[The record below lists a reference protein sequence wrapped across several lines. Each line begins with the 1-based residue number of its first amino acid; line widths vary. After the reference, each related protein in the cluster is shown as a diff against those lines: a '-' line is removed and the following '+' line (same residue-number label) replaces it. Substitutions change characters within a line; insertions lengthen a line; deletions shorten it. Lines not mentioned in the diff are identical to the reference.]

1 MYTVTAK
8 FPSWVAADQ
17 AIAALRDNGFSL
29 DQITLTEASPWG
41 PDVYP
46 GTTEMMDP
54 IHRDES
60 GFPIDEMMLGISNP
74 RSLDNQYGTVH
85 ELPPTQGLDDDRPV
99 LPGRSPIITT
109 VRTDEAHAPLA
120 ADVLRQAGGA
130 RVMSTI

>member
-1 MYTVTAK
+1 
-8 FPSWVAADQ
+8 VAADQ

-46 GTTEMMDP
+46 ATSDMMNP
-54 IHRDES
+54 IGKDES

-85 ELPPTQGLDDDRPV
+85 ELPPVQGLDDNRPV
-99 LPGRSPIITT
+99 LPGRSPIIT
-109 VRTDEAHAPLA
+109 VVHTDEAHAPLA
-120 ADVLRQAGGA
+120 ADILRQAGGA
-130 RVMSTI
+130 QVISTI